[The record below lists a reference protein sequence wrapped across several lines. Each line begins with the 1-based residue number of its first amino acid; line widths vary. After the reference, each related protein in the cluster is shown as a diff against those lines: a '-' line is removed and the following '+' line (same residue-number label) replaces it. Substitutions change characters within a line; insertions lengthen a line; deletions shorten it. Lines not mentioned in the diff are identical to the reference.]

1 MEHRWQYEARD
12 SGESRGEFEGLIDEE
27 EEEEE
32 EEEWEIARHYHIQV
46 LIEGADVLPITVPIQ
61 TIDRPRER
69 VEEVGLQ
76 TAEAK
81 SILRKL
87 QQIVVQDRSP
97 TTWFLWHGNVW
108 RADDTLSSLIDE
120 VDGVREEDC
129 CRPQKY
135 VPKSFSEW
143 TTCAIARKRLYA
155 PDSHRA
161 ANCALNMSA
170 INVQKHP
177 LSAID
182 VQILAHYL

>member
-12 SGESRGEFEGLIDEE
+12 SGESRGELEGLIDD
-27 EEEEE
+27 E

-46 LIEGADVLPITVPIQ
+46 LIEGTDVLPITVPIQ

-97 TTWFLWHGNVW
+97 TTWFLWYGNVW

-120 VDGVREEDC
+120 VYGVREEDRDAG
-129 CRPQKY
+129 RPPLLVLKKLSRALEEFATY
-135 VPKSFSEW
+135 IDNNAG
-143 TTCAIARKRLYA
+143 AIVNYEERRRVA
-155 PDSHRA
+155 
-161 ANCALNMSA
+161 SA
-170 INVQKHP
+170 SRPGSWNRRSISS
-177 LSAID
+177 LRSAS
-182 VQILAHYL
+182 

>member
-12 SGESRGEFEGLIDEE
+12 SGESRGELEGLID
-27 EEEEE
+27 EEE

-87 QQIVVQDRSP
+87 QQIVVQDGEWSIPGAGRLP
-97 TTWFLWHGNVW
+97 I
-108 RADDTLSSLIDE
+108 RLSSRLVSSDVIDSSTPPSIR
-120 VDGVREEDC
+120 DGPGHSGTRFQH
-129 CRPQKY
+129 P
-135 VPKSFSEW
+135 EW
-143 TTCAIARKRLYA
+143 TTLHLHQQHAASARRLA
-155 PDSHRA
+155 
-161 ANCALNMSA
+161 C
-170 INVQKHP
+170 
-177 LSAID
+177 LSG
-182 VQILAHYL
+182 

>member
-12 SGESRGEFEGLIDEE
+12 SGESRGEPEGLIDD
-27 EEEEE
+27 

-87 QQIVVQDRSP
+87 QQIVVQDRSQ
-97 TTWFLWHGNVW
+97 TTWFLWHGVVW
-108 RADDTLSSLIDE
+108 SR
-120 VDGVREEDC
+120 
-129 CRPQKY
+129 
-135 VPKSFSEW
+135 
-143 TTCAIARKRLYA
+143 
-155 PDSHRA
+155 
-161 ANCALNMSA
+161 
-170 INVQKHP
+170 
-177 LSAID
+177 
-182 VQILAHYL
+182 